1 MRALTGLEERVSY
14 VRFWLELL
22 REVGGR
28 RVGGFSEPVTA
39 TRSPQSST
47 GLLSLSSVLPPS
59 RPHSLSFFLGGG
71 VGTKSDL
78 RAVKIV
84 CFQFSFCLFFDPY
97 SWITHKCKKKNQY
110 HSAITKRW
118 GQCGAVIW
126 KSFMQ
131 LFNKYINNGKILV
144 MNHCNRKQ
152 LHL

>member
-59 RPHSLSFFLGGG
+59 RPHRG

-78 RAVKIV
+78 RAVSSPV
-84 CFQFSFCLFFDPY
+84 CLTCFQFSFCLFF
-97 SWITHKCKKKNQY
+97 SIHIHESLINVKKN
-110 HSAITKRW
+110 
-118 GQCGAVIW
+118 
-126 KSFMQ
+126 KSIS
-131 LFNKYINNGKILV
+131 L
-144 MNHCNRKQ
+144 CNYKALRSVRCCY
-152 LHL
+152 LEIIYATV